1 MFFLFISVELHLF
14 NLTVNLINLLR
25 INLQLKI
32 YLFVYELLV
41 NSYIIYY

>member
-1 MFFLFISVELHLF
+1 MFILFISVELHLF